1 MTCMAQFNTVVEA
14 VNEVYKSEGGLY
26 TEDTVADLMQVAK
39 ALYDSFEAEI
49 KAQPDRVEVILELYY
64 DDILNAIRQL
74 Q

>member
-14 VNEVYKSEGGLY
+14 VNEVYQAEGGLY

-64 DDILNAIRQL
+64 DDILDAIRQL